1 MGHQHVSELAERVS
15 PATMS
20 RTYLS
25 IYLQDHLAGATA
37 GVNLAKRAT
46 RHNQGTPAG
55 RRLEQVAHEI
65 EVDRDTLTR
74 FMAELGIRASWT
86 KNAVAWLMERVSRLK
101 PNGRRNGD
109 TSLLRMHELETLSLG
124 IAGKQCLWEALRT
137 APESAA
143 IANLDLDDLLD
154 RARSQRERVE
164 MERIALA
171 RVALSLSPKT
181 PERQLDVAGV

>member
-1 MGHQHVSELAERVS
+1 
-15 PATMS
+15 MS

-37 GVNLAKRAT
+37 GANLARRVT
-46 RHNQGTPAG
+46 SHNQGTPAG

-65 EVDRDTLTR
+65 EVDRETLVG
-74 FMAELGIRASWT
+74 FMAELGIRPSWT
-86 KNAVAWLMERVSRLK
+86 KNAMAWMAERASRLK
-101 PNGRRNGD
+101 PNGRITGD

-124 IAGKQCLWEALRT
+124 IAGKQCLWEALRM

-143 IANLDLDDLLD
+143 IANLDLDDLLE

-171 RVALSLSPKT
+171 RVALSLSSET
-181 PERQLDVAGV
+181 SERQLDAAGV

>member
-1 MGHQHVSELAERVS
+1 
-15 PATMS
+15 MS

-37 GVNLAKRAT
+37 GVNLARRVSK
-46 RHNQGTPAG
+46 HNQGTPAG
-55 RRLEQVAHEI
+55 RRLEQIAHEI
-65 EVDRDTLTR
+65 EEDRGTLAA
-74 FMAELGIRASWT
+74 FMAELGVRASWA
-86 KNAVAWLMERVSRLK
+86 KNAAAWIAERLSRLK
-101 PNGRRNGD
+101 PNGRTHGD

-124 IAGKQCLWEALRT
+124 IAGKQALWEALRM

-143 IANLDLDDLLD
+143 IANLDLDALHE

-171 RVALSLSPKT
+171 RVALSLSPEQNQSEVLT
-181 PERQLDVAGV
+181 SRSA